1 MTERAGSGY
10 SKLDNHSFFMANIGN
25 WIKAIRSMAV
35 PSMKGSV
42 KSVEQDKGGNFFY
55 MSNFFSPS
63 GCVRFD
69 YDLSVDSD
77 KSDSFLVCTPLS
89 TVINK
94 IGSMFANGRIYVT
107 DSEGNENGE
116 YDDIRRLLSN
126 PNPIQTRIGFLKEIE
141 MSLKL
146 FGYCP
151 VFTVRALKGSLPLAM
166 YVIPAQIFHM
176 VSSGKLFRQ
185 YDIKDIVSKVYLEWN
200 GMQEELYEE
209 DYFVIYD
216 CSVNVP
222 GGNMDLEFSSS
233 TDSLSIPVNNWIAA
247 MSASHQLIVNGGP
260 KGIIY
265 SDYTDDMG
273 NLVMSS
279 TDKETLESKLKE
291 KYGVLNKFPILTSRI
306 KLGWIPLNYD
316 ASQLK
321 LHEEDERC
329 SRKICNAVGVDY
341 SLFDESKYDNKNI
354 AERSAYQGL
363 VIPDSEKIS
372 EALTRA
378 ICPEGVFIKLD
389 YTHVDCLQKDKS
401 ASSSAFQ
408 KMASSLIQLVEKG
421 QITLNESR
429 NELAKFIDIDPDNP
443 KGELKNN
450 NSVENGKN

>member
-1 MTERAGSGY
+1 M
-10 SKLDNHSFFMANIGN
+10 SKLGN
-25 WIKAIRSMAV
+25 WFQKKINISA
-35 PSMKGSV
+35 PSMRGTV
-42 KSVEQDKGGNFFY
+42 KTVEKDSKGNFWY
-55 MSNFFSPS
+55 LSNFFSPS
-63 GCVRFD
+63 GTIKND
-69 YDLSVDSD
+69 YDLTLDQDKADSL
-77 KSDSFLVCTPLS
+77 LVCTPFY
-89 TVINK
+89 TVLNK
-94 IGSMFANGRIYVT
+94 VGSLFANGKIYVT
-107 DSEGNENGE
+107 DKDGNEKDG
-116 YDDIRRLLSN
+116 YSDIRELLSH
-126 PNPIQTRIGFLKEIE
+126 PNPLQTRVGFLKEIE

-151 VFTVRALKGSLPLAM
+151 IFTVRAIRKSLPLAM

-176 VSSGKLFRQ
+176 ISSGKLFRQ
-185 YDIKDIVSKVYLEWN
+185 YDIKDIVSRVYLEWN
-200 GMQEELYEE
+200 GMQEDLSEE

-216 CSVNVP
+216 SSADIN
-222 GGNMDLEFSSS
+222 GYNQDIEFSSV
-233 TDSLSIPVNNWIAA
+233 TDSLSMPVNNWIAA
-247 MSASHQLIVNGGP
+247 MTASYQLIVNGGP

-265 SDYTDDMG
+265 SDYTDKMG
-273 NLVMSS
+273 NGVM
-279 TDKETLESKLKE
+279 TPEEKEVLEAKLKE
-291 KYGVLNKFPILTSRI
+291 KYGILNKFPILTSKI

-321 LHEEDERC
+321 LHEEDVRC
-329 SRKICNAVGVDY
+329 SRKICNAIGIDY
-341 SLFDESKYDNKNI
+341 SLFDESKYDNKII

-363 VIPDSEKIS
+363 IIPDSEKIA
-372 EALTRA
+372 EALTDA

>member
-1 MTERAGSGY
+1 M
-10 SKLDNHSFFMANIGN
+10 SKLGN
-25 WIKAIRSMAV
+25 WFQKKINISA
-35 PSMKGSV
+35 PSMRGAVRTIEKDS
-42 KSVEQDKGGNFFY
+42 KGNFWY
-55 MSNFFSPS
+55 LSNFFSPS
-63 GCVRFD
+63 GKIRTD
-69 YDLSVDSD
+69 YDLTLVQD
-77 KSDSFLVCTPLS
+77 KSDSLLVCTPLS

-94 IGSMFANGRIYVT
+94 VGSFFANGKIYVT
-107 DSEGNENGE
+107 DKDGNEKEGYN
-116 YDDIRRLLSN
+116 DIRELLLH
-126 PNPIQTRIGFLKEIE
+126 PNPLQTRVGFFKEIE

-151 VFTVRALKGSLPLAM
+151 IFTVRATKKSLPLAM

-185 YDIKDIVSKVYLEWN
+185 YDINDIVSRVYLEWN
-200 GMQEELYEE
+200 GIQEDLLEE

-216 CSVNVP
+216 SSANI
-222 GGNMDLEFSSS
+222 NASNQDIEFSSV
-233 TDSLSIPVNNWIAA
+233 TDSLSIPVNNWIAS
-247 MSASHQLIVNGGP
+247 MTASHQLIVNGGP

-265 SDYTDDMG
+265 SDYTDKMG
-273 NLVMSS
+273 NQVMSS
-279 TDKETLESKLKE
+279 EEKEILESKLKE
-291 KYGVLNKFPILTSRI
+291 KYGILNKFPILTSEI

-321 LHEEDERC
+321 LHEEDARC
-329 SRKICNAVGVDY
+329 SKKICNAIGIDP
-341 SLFDESKYDNKNI
+341 SLFDESKYDNKII

-363 VIPDSEKIS
+363 IIPDSEKVS
-372 EALTRA
+372 EALTDA
-378 ICPEGVFIKLD
+378 ICPNGVFIKLD
-389 YTHVDCLQKDKS
+389 YTHIDCLQKDKA

-421 QITLNESR
+421 QITLDESR

>member
-1 MTERAGSGY
+1 M
-10 SKLDNHSFFMANIGN
+10 SKLGN
-25 WIKAIRSMAV
+25 WFQKKINISA
-35 PSMKGSV
+35 PSMRGTV
-42 KSVEQDKGGNFFY
+42 KTVEKDSKGNFWY
-55 MSNFFSPS
+55 LSNFFSPS
-63 GCVRFD
+63 GTIKND
-69 YDLSVDSD
+69 YDLTLDQDKADSL
-77 KSDSFLVCTPLS
+77 LVCTPFY
-89 TVINK
+89 TVLNK
-94 IGSMFANGRIYVT
+94 VGSLFANGKIYVT
-107 DSEGNENGE
+107 DKDGNEKDG
-116 YDDIRRLLSN
+116 YSDIRELLSH
-126 PNPIQTRIGFLKEIE
+126 PNPLQTRVGFLKEIE

-151 VFTVRALKGSLPLAM
+151 IFTVRAIRKSLPLAM

-176 VSSGKLFRQ
+176 ISSGKLFRQ
-185 YDIKDIVSKVYLEWN
+185 YDIKDIVSRVYLEWN
-200 GMQEELYEE
+200 GMQEDLSEE

-216 CSVNVP
+216 NSADIN
-222 GGNMDLEFSSS
+222 GYNQDIEFSSV
-233 TDSLSIPVNNWIAA
+233 TDSLSMPVNNWIAA
-247 MSASHQLIVNGGP
+247 MTASYQLIVNGGP

-265 SDYTDDMG
+265 SDYTDKMG
-273 NLVMSS
+273 NGVM
-279 TDKETLESKLKE
+279 TPEEKEVLEAKLKE
-291 KYGVLNKFPILTSRI
+291 KYGILNKFPILTSKI

-321 LHEEDERC
+321 LHEEDVRC
-329 SRKICNAVGVDY
+329 SRKICNAIGIDY
-341 SLFDESKYDNKNI
+341 SLFDESKYDNKII

-363 VIPDSEKIS
+363 IIPDSEKIA
-372 EALTRA
+372 EALTDA

>member
-1 MTERAGSGY
+1 M
-10 SKLDNHSFFMANIGN
+10 SKLGN
-25 WIKAIRSMAV
+25 WFQKKINISA
-35 PSMKGSV
+35 PSMRGTV
-42 KSVEQDKGGNFFY
+42 KTVEKDSKGNFWY
-55 MSNFFSPS
+55 LSNFFSPS
-63 GCVRFD
+63 GTIKND
-69 YDLSVDSD
+69 YDLTLDQDKADSL
-77 KSDSFLVCTPLS
+77 LVCTPFY
-89 TVINK
+89 TVLNK
-94 IGSMFANGRIYVT
+94 VGSLFANGKIYVT
-107 DSEGNENGE
+107 DKDGNEKDG
-116 YDDIRRLLSN
+116 YSDIRELLSH
-126 PNPIQTRIGFLKEIE
+126 PNPLQTRVGFLKEIE

-151 VFTVRALKGSLPLAM
+151 IFTVRAIRKSLPLAM

-176 VSSGKLFRQ
+176 ISSGKLFRQ
-185 YDIKDIVSKVYLEWN
+185 YDIKDIVSRVYLEWN
-200 GMQEELYEE
+200 GMQEDLSEE

-216 CSVNVP
+216 NSADIN
-222 GGNMDLEFSSS
+222 GYNQDIEFSSV
-233 TDSLSIPVNNWIAA
+233 TDSLSMPVNNWIAA
-247 MSASHQLIVNGGP
+247 MTASYQLIVNGGP

-265 SDYTDDMG
+265 SDYTDKMG
-273 NLVMSS
+273 NGVM
-279 TDKETLESKLKE
+279 TPEEKEVLEAKLKE
-291 KYGVLNKFPILTSRI
+291 KYGILNKFPILTSKI

-321 LHEEDERC
+321 LHEEDVRC
-329 SRKICNAVGVDY
+329 SRKICNAIGIDY
-341 SLFDESKYDNKNI
+341 SLFDESKYDNKII

-363 VIPDSEKIS
+363 IIPDSEKIA
-372 EALTRA
+372 EALTDA

-429 NELAKFIDIDPDNP
+429 NELAKFIDIDPHNP

>member
-1 MTERAGSGY
+1 MRGTVKTVEKD
-10 SKLDNHSFFMANIGN
+10 SK
-25 WIKAIRSMAV
+25 
-35 PSMKGSV
+35 
-42 KSVEQDKGGNFFY
+42 GNFWY
-55 MSNFFSPS
+55 LSNFFSPS
-63 GCVRFD
+63 GTIKND
-69 YDLSVDSD
+69 YDLTLDQDKADSL
-77 KSDSFLVCTPLS
+77 LVCTPFY
-89 TVINK
+89 TVLNK
-94 IGSMFANGRIYVT
+94 VGSLFANGKIYVT
-107 DSEGNENGE
+107 DKDGNEKDG
-116 YDDIRRLLSN
+116 YSDIRELLSH
-126 PNPIQTRIGFLKEIE
+126 PNPLQTRVGFLKEIE

-151 VFTVRALKGSLPLAM
+151 IFTVRAIRKSLPLAM

-176 VSSGKLFRQ
+176 ISSGKLFRQ
-185 YDIKDIVSKVYLEWN
+185 YDIKDIVSRVYLEWN
-200 GMQEELYEE
+200 GMQEDLSEE

-216 CSVNVP
+216 NSADIN
-222 GGNMDLEFSSS
+222 GYNQDIEFSSV
-233 TDSLSIPVNNWIAA
+233 TDSLSMPVNNWIAA
-247 MSASHQLIVNGGP
+247 MTASYQLIVNGGP

-265 SDYTDDMG
+265 SDYTDKMG
-273 NLVMSS
+273 NGVM
-279 TDKETLESKLKE
+279 TPEEKEVLEAKLKE
-291 KYGVLNKFPILTSRI
+291 KYGILNKFPILTSKI

-321 LHEEDERC
+321 LHEEDVRC
-329 SRKICNAVGVDY
+329 SRKICNAIGIDY
-341 SLFDESKYDNKNI
+341 SLFDESKYDNKII

-363 VIPDSEKIS
+363 IIPDSEKIA
-372 EALTRA
+372 EALTDA

>member
-1 MTERAGSGY
+1 M
-10 SKLDNHSFFMANIGN
+10 SKLGN
-25 WIKAIRSMAV
+25 WFQKKINISA
-35 PSMKGSV
+35 PSMRGAVRTIEKDS
-42 KSVEQDKGGNFFY
+42 KGNFWY
-55 MSNFFSPS
+55 LSNFFSPS
-63 GCVRFD
+63 GKIRTD
-69 YDLSVDSD
+69 YDLTLVQD
-77 KSDSFLVCTPLS
+77 KSDSLLVCTPLS

-94 IGSMFANGRIYVT
+94 VGSFFANGKIYVT
-107 DSEGNENGE
+107 DKDGNEKEGYN
-116 YDDIRRLLSN
+116 DIRELLLH
-126 PNPIQTRIGFLKEIE
+126 PNPLQTRVGFFKEIE

-151 VFTVRALKGSLPLAM
+151 IFTVRATKKSLPLAM

-185 YDIKDIVSKVYLEWN
+185 YDINDIVSRVYLEWN
-200 GMQEELYEE
+200 GIQEDLLEE

-216 CSVNVP
+216 SSANI
-222 GGNMDLEFSSS
+222 NASNQDIEFSSV
-233 TDSLSIPVNNWIAA
+233 TDSLSIPVNNWIAS
-247 MSASHQLIVNGGP
+247 MTASHQLIVNGGP

-265 SDYTDDMG
+265 SDYTDKMG
-273 NLVMSS
+273 NQVMSS
-279 TDKETLESKLKE
+279 EEKEILESKLKE
-291 KYGVLNKFPILTSRI
+291 KYGILNKFPILTSEI

-321 LHEEDERC
+321 LHEEDARC
-329 SRKICNAVGVDY
+329 SKKICNAIGIDP
-341 SLFDESKYDNKNI
+341 SLFDESKFDNKII

-363 VIPDSEKIS
+363 IIPDSEKVS
-372 EALTRA
+372 EALTDA
-378 ICPEGVFIKLD
+378 ICPNGVFIKLD
-389 YTHVDCLQKDKS
+389 YTHIDCLQKDKA

-421 QITLNESR
+421 QITLDESR